1 MRWLAPP
8 TRREL
13 TLLLFCSTVFTL
25 AYNFEN
31 TLRYVGFDA
40 YSTRGALLTRFG
52 FTPANTVA
60 GTLLGDGRK
69 VGDLRD
75 QMDNI
80 IIWNGEDNK
89 IIKIYSE
96 SKGAYV
102 EYGTIEAGQPLGVG
116 AHSAMWISQARLE
129 ELWPNR
135 LAAKSVKEGFWRW
148 NEDVPRTKLIRHL
161 PGYTV
166 LDQPV
171 VLNNVIYIVTDEPHS
186 FPELSSITRSM
197 LDNMRVI
204 STQQA
209 RIVLGKYGGRIH
221 GVSWMC
227 TETIPQDTA
236 LLSLWSMHS
245 TLSNSS
251 IDSSPA
257 KISSSFPPDS
267 FSPARLILPLTPT
280 FTDPDNDENG
290 NKKPNFPFN
299 YAEGDILPPGSPP
312 RPPVIPRSR
321 SHTGIH
327 PLLLKIAL
335 PHMPGVWYKE
345 DWDDYMGMEV
355 PYVLERVVIGD
366 YGVQGIETLLQQH
379 SQSGSRDWWEPIR
392 KTVVSFFQDP
402 SEISL
407 DLIDNSRKKTLTYI
421 RRPNS
426 LVAEDHNALVRAL
439 MKMGREKGIEVNLVD
454 AGASDGMN
462 VEKVNTDDVKW
473 GTRMGA
479 ITRSDILLASQ
490 GSDILDGVFLR
501 PSSPAS
507 TSIMVEFFAPSNSR
521 SNEGE
526 AAEVAFPGAREHEAV
541 AKSLGLRYIPWSIDF
556 SPRSSGLVLFTL
568 HIEFLRLSF
577 HGNLFLR
584 PSSLQSSLI
593 HAFLSDF
600 SSFDRRLTSDEIANS
615 QTLAPDSISQLG
627 HNVPV
632 DANTIAQFLND
643 ILESFSDI

>member
-40 YSTRGALLTRFG
+40 YSTRGAILTRFG
-52 FTPANTVA
+52 FTSANTVVA
-60 GTLLGDGRK
+60 TLLKDGRK

-75 QMDNI
+75 HTDNT

-96 SKGAYV
+96 SKGEYV
-102 EYGTIEAGQPLGVG
+102 EYGTIEAGQQLGVG

-129 ELWPNR
+129 KLWPNR
-135 LAAKSVKEGFWRW
+135 LTAKSVKEGFWRW
-148 NEDVPRTKLIRHL
+148 NGDVPRTKLIRHL

-166 LDQPV
+166 LDQPI
-171 VLNNVIYIVTDEPHS
+171 VLNNVIYIVTDEPQT
-186 FPELSSITRSM
+186 FPELRSITSSM
-197 LDNMRVI
+197 LDNMRMI

-227 TETIPQDTA
+227 TEPAPQDTA

-251 IDSSPA
+251 IDSSPS
-257 KISSSFPPDS
+257 KISSSLPPDS
-267 FSPARLILPLTPT
+267 FSPSRLILPLTPT

-290 NKKPNFPFN
+290 NKKSNFPFN
-299 YAEGDILPPGSPP
+299 YAERDILPPGSPP

-392 KTVVSFFQDP
+392 KTVVSFFQEP
-402 SEISL
+402 SEISP
-407 DLIDNSRKKTLTYI
+407 DLIDNSRKKTLTYVH
-421 RRPNS
+421 RPNS
-426 LVAEDHNALVRAL
+426 LVVEDHNALVRAL

-462 VEKVNTDDVKW
+462 VEKVNTDDVEW

-526 AAEVAFPGAREHEAV
+526 AAEVPFPGAREHEAV
-541 AKSLGLRYIPWSIDF
+541 AKSLGLRYIPW
-556 SPRSSGLVLFTL
+556 VK
-568 HIEFLRLSF
+568 
-577 HGNLFLR
+577 
-584 PSSLQSSLI
+584 
-593 HAFLSDF
+593 
-600 SSFDRRLTSDEIANS
+600 DRRLTSDEIANS
-615 QTLAPDSISQLG
+615 HTLGPDSIPESE

>member
-52 FTPANTVA
+52 FTPANTVV

-227 TETIPQDTA
+227 TETIPPNAQCAHPFTEDTA

-407 DLIDNSRKKTLTYI
+407 DLIDNSRKKTLTYVH
-421 RRPNS
+421 RPNS

-462 VEKVNTDDVKW
+462 VEKVNTDDVEW

-526 AAEVAFPGAREHEAV
+526 AVEVAFPGAREHEAV
-541 AKSLGLRYIPWSIDF
+541 AKSLGLRYIPW
-556 SPRSSGLVLFTL
+556 VK
-568 HIEFLRLSF
+568 
-577 HGNLFLR
+577 
-584 PSSLQSSLI
+584 
-593 HAFLSDF
+593 
-600 SSFDRRLTSDEIANS
+600 DRRLTSDEIANS